1 MDELKHLPGLLAL
14 EEESLKTYLNILF
27 KQHFSTKNSDSKA
40 LFELSA
46 KVLKDY
52 VLTHNKLIQIN
63 NSK

>member
-1 MDELKHLPGLLAL
+1 
-14 EEESLKTYLNILF
+14 
-27 KQHFSTKNSDSKA
+27 